1 MHSVKTQ
8 RRVSALLQTLLLC
21 LIAVF
26 FLVPLYL
33 TVVNAF
39 KPSDTVMTS
48 PLSLPIPPVVEG
60 IKHILSNKSNSVL
73 EMYRNSVVLVLCAVP
88 INVAISSLAS
98 YYIARNDSKA
108 SRFLRIYFLAGLMV
122 PYVIVYI
129 PLSILIR
136 ALGLSF
142 GVPLLILIF
151 ISGGISF
158 ATFMFTNF
166 IKTIPIELEE
176 AAALD
181 GASKFYTFWKII
193 FPLIK
198 PCTATVV
205 IFNGLSVWND
215 FMTPLL
221 LGQVK
226 TITVG
231 IYTAIGPHSTDW
243 ALVFG
248 YLLFAMVPVVV
259 AFLFMQKQFI
269 DGLTAGAAKG

>member
-1 MHSVKTQ
+1 MHSLKTRQ
-8 RRVSALLQTLLLC
+8 RISSLIQTVFLC
-21 LIAVF
+21 IVAVF

-39 KPSDTVMTS
+39 KPGNAVMTS
-48 PLSLPIPPVVEG
+48 PLSLPIPPIFDS
-60 IKHILSNKSNSVL
+60 IKSILTNRSNNILSMYGNSL
-73 EMYRNSVVLVLCAVP
+73 ILVLFAVP
-88 INVAISSLAS
+88 INVAVSALAS
-98 YYIARNDSKA
+98 YYIARNKSRT
-108 SRFLRIYFLAGLMV
+108 SRFLGLYFLAGLMV

-129 PLSILIR
+129 PLSILVR
-136 ALGLSF
+136 VLGLSF
-142 GVPLLILIF
+142 GVPLLVFIF

-158 ATFMFTNF
+158 ATFMYTNF
-166 IKTIPIELEE
+166 IKGIPLELEE

-181 GASKFYTFWKII
+181 GASKFYTFWKIL
-193 FPLIK
+193 FPLLK

-248 YLLFAMVPVVV
+248 YLLFAMLPIII

-269 DGLTAGAAKG
+269 AGLTAGAAKG

>member
-1 MHSVKTQ
+1 MHSVKNHQ
-8 RRVSALLQTLLLC
+8 RISIILQTLLLC
-21 LIAVF
+21 LLAVF

-39 KPSDTVMTS
+39 KTGSEVMS
-48 PLSLPIPPVVEG
+48 APLSLPIPPIFEG
-60 IKHILSNKSNSVL
+60 IERILTNKSNNIL
-73 EMYRNSVVLVLCAVP
+73 GMYRNSIILVVCAVP

-98 YYIARNDSKA
+98 YYIARNNTKL
-108 SRFLRIYFLAGLMV
+108 SRFLRIYFLFGLMI

-129 PLSILIR
+129 PLSMMVR

-142 GVPLLILIF
+142 GVPLLILVF

-158 ATFMFTNF
+158 ATFMYTNT
-166 IKTIPIELEE
+166 IKTIPLELEE

-181 GASKFYTFWKII
+181 GASKFYTFWKIV

-248 YLLFAMVPVVV
+248 YLLFAMVPIVI

-269 DGLTAGAAKG
+269 AGLTAGAAKG

>member
-60 IKHILSNKSNSVL
+60 IKRILSNKSNSVL

-108 SRFLRIYFLAGLMV
+108 SRFLRIYFLSGLMV